1 MFKIKLSD
9 PHPSGNELNYVR
21 EALAKNELSCYG
33 DNLFKFEKNLS
44 MYLDKNKKVVSTIS
58 GTAAIHL
65 SLILAG
71 VGKGDEVICQ
81 NMTFSASAFP
91 ILYQGGIPVFIDSEL
106 DTWNMCPDSLESAI
120 KDRIKKNKKPKAI
133 IVVHIYGM
141 PANMSR
147 ITEVSQKYNIP
158 IIEDA
163 AEAIGSTYK
172 GEKCGALGDYGAF
185 SFNGNKIITSSGGGA
200 LICKSFSDK
209 ERAVFLATQARD
221 DAPYYEHSEIGYNYR
236 MSNIIAAIGRAQ
248 LEDLDLRITQRR
260 QNNLFYQE
268 LFKDINGCNVH
279 IEPNKSFF
287 SNHWLSCVLI
297 EPEISGFANVDL
309 RNKLLKENIESRFL
323 WKPMNMQPV
332 FRESLYYG
340 ANVSKNLFKKGLCL
354 PSGSN
359 LTEEDKNRISTAIK
373 SFLS

>member
-1 MFKIKLSD
+1 LC
-9 PHPSGNELNYVR
+9 L
-21 EALAKNELSCYG
+21 
-33 DNLFKFEKNLS
+33 
-44 MYLDKNKKVVSTIS
+44 YLEIDKKVVSTIS
-58 GTAAIHL
+58 GTAASHL

-91 ILYQGGIPVFIDSEL
+91 IVYQGGIPVFVDSEL

-172 GEKCGALGDYGAF
+172 GEKCGTLGDYGAF
-185 SFNGNKIITSSGGGA
+185 SFNGNKIITSSGGGV
-200 LICKSFSDK
+200 LICESFSDK
-209 ERAVFLATQARD
+209 ERAIFLATQARD
-221 DAPYYEHSEIGYNYR
+221 NTPYYEHSEIGYNYR

-248 LEDLDLRITQRR
+248 LEALEVRIAERR
-260 QNNLFYQE
+260 KNNLFYQE
-268 LFKDINGCNVH
+268 LFKNIEGCDVH
-279 IEPNKSFF
+279 VEPNESFF

-297 EPEISGFANVDL
+297 KPEISGFTNEDL
-309 RNKLLKENIESRFL
+309 RSKLFKEDIESRFL
-323 WKPMNMQPV
+323 WKPMNMQRV

-340 ANVSKNLFKKGLCL
+340 TSISENLFDTGLCL
-354 PSGSN
+354 PSSSN
-359 LTEEDKNRISTAIK
+359 LTNENRNRIKDVISR
-373 SFLS
+373 FLNK